1 MMEAIGSKY
10 NSYTFSR
17 TEASYVN
24 YDMISH
30 FVIYWPLLGLG
41 PYIAISHPNVYT
53 MLLCVLTCLL
63 LLSSCICLRNRWLL
77 FKYEEDTTLSI
88 NIKQRSLIYKHND
101 RIVGFSIND
110 IVEWYWN
117 KYHIDV
123 RHTYAEIV
131 EMRLKNGEVIVVSN
145 GIGPV
150 LNFFLENWKD
160 LGMPEEKQRLH
171 SLRSYMKE
179 IGAIK

>member
-1 MMEAIGSKY
+1 MMEAIGSKN

-24 YDMISH
+24 YDVVAH
-30 FVIYWPLLGLG
+30 VVTCWPLMGLGLCLV
-41 PYIAISHPNVYT
+41 ISHPNVYT
-53 MLLCVLTCLL
+53 ILLCILACLL

-117 KYHIDV
+117 KCKIDSYI
-123 RHTYAEIV
+123 TYAEIV
-131 EMRLKNGEVIVVSN
+131 EIRLKNGEKIVVSN

-150 LNFFLENWKD
+150 LNFFRYNWKE
-160 LGMPEEKQRLH
+160 LGMPEGKQSTR